1 MVGLI
6 EKLEIRVGGTRF
18 QDDGNIRVDFR
29 GLDAKGEINLSGF
42 TPSVTKE
49 EFFACSSETDLQE
62 LVRQKIIARLQ
73 SQDDENTEEP
83 EEGAE

>member
-6 EKLEIRVGGTRF
+6 EKLEIRVSGTRF

-29 GLDAKGEINLSGF
+29 GLDAKGEINLHGF

-62 LVRQKIIARLQ
+62 LVRQKIIQRLE
-73 SQDDENTEEP
+73 SQDENTEEP
-83 EEGAE
+83 EGAE

>member
-62 LVRQKIIARLQ
+62 LVRQKIIARLE
-73 SQDDENTEEP
+73 SQETENTEQDQE
-83 EEGAE
+83 AK